1 MIIAVL
7 SILLVMVTAG
17 LGAQI
22 HCDAFA
28 KVWGQPRIR
37 SVDSFNGFTC
47 FSEENTFSAFRLDTN
62 FVMLVLPDARIS
74 CLRFAPEYYC
84 EIQEQSGKTFANT
97 IDQEFFFHLL
107 FLNSL

>member
-1 MIIAVL
+1 MIIAAL
-7 SILLVMVTAG
+7 SILLMVAAG
-17 LGAQI
+17 QAAQI
-22 HCDAFA
+22 DCAAFG

-97 IDQEFFFHLL
+97 IDQEFFFQLL